1 MKKKTV
7 ATIFAIGYVGIVL
20 LFKLAVFCG
29 LVFLVVM
36 ILRYM
41 GVI

>member
-1 MKKKTV
+1 MKRKTL
-7 ATIFAIGYVGIVL
+7 ATIFAVGYVGTVL

-29 LVFLVVM
+29 LVFLAVM

>member
-7 ATIFAIGYVGIVL
+7 ATIFTIGYVGTVL
-20 LFKLAVFCG
+20 LFKLAIFCG
-29 LVFLVVM
+29 LVFLAVM